1 MKRRRTVTTKKQSNS
16 SHAYRKQNCT
26 KGFVIVVEDDGST
39 PWNWADGEAYC
50 ETIGTG
56 YYSINSPTK
65 QANVESLASENSVD
79 IKAWSGL
86 KYDGTNWVW
95 SDGSQDNGYTN
106 WLTAPTI
113 LRGSSRA
120 SLRFDRTSPNFGKWK
135 EFPKGRGHGALV
147 CGKEATTSTTL
158 PPEEASCEVLEETVA
173 NLSQMAVFFSLKKKN

>member
-65 QANVESLASENSVD
+65 QTNVEFLASENSVV

-95 SDGSQDNGYTN
+95 SDGSQDNAYTN
-106 WLTAPTI
+106 WLTAPTT
-113 LRGSSRA
+113 LSKSSRA
-120 SLRFDRTSPNFGKWK
+120 SLRFDKTRQDFGKWK
-135 EFPKGRGHGALV
+135 ELISERERTWSPH
-147 CGKEATTSTTL
+147 L
-158 PPEEASCEVLEETVA
+158 PEGSPYYLRYLRCHPRPHRKT
-173 NLSQMAVFFSLKKKN
+173 